1 MRDLAR
7 DRSGLAQLRSDLRS
21 AGHRSLQPQL
31 AGVLRPLA
39 VELRGLGALLLGT
52 DFCASAGATA
62 LGFRVCK
69 TAVVVPGAIVHSA
82 VWPACFDS
90 APCRCV
96 RRFLPCMCR
105 SSVASVC
112 LALSR

>member
-7 DRSGLAQLRSDLRS
+7 ERSGLAQLQSDPRC
-21 AGHRSLQPQL
+21 AGHRSLQPQV
-31 AGVLRPLA
+31 AGVLRPWA
-39 VELRGLGALLLGT
+39 VELHGLGALLLGT

-82 VWPACFDS
+82 DWPARFGS
-90 APCRCV
+90 APW
-96 RRFLPCMCR
+96 RRARR
-105 SSVASVC
+105 SSRQVSKQASK
-112 LALSR
+112 